1 MAELKEE
8 VKTFIVQAHACFRK
22 PSLIIKDVGAEFGVT
37 ITRDQV
43 HFYHPEKAGARKRL
57 GAKWKVLFDATRA
70 AFVKGEVDV
79 GIAKQVYRLKLYQ
92 RAAEYYEERGNLV
105 LAAEMAEKAA
115 KEVGGAFTNRRELT
129 GRGGE
134 PLVPPDI
141 AATILKVYG
150 NGGSDSGDGGAGK

>member
-1 MAELKEE
+1 MAALSDE

-22 PSLIIKDVGAEFGVT
+22 PSLIVADVKTEFGISLKRQDV
-37 ITRDQV
+37 QY
-43 HFYHPEKAGARKRL
+43 YHPEKNSGRRL
-57 GAKWKVLFDATRA
+57 AAKWKELFAATRK
-70 AFVKGEVDV
+70 AFVEGKVTV
-79 GIAKQVYRLKLYQ
+79 GIAQQTYRLELYQ
-92 RAAEYYEERGNLV
+92 RAAEYYEGKGNLV

-115 KEVGGAFTNRRELT
+115 KEVGGAYTNRRELT

-150 NGGSDSGDGGAGK
+150 DGGSDGGGDAGK